1 MAWED
6 EQRQVVLEPQGDP
19 GEVRGSLEVTS
30 RAAPHHVEVV
40 TEGLSDCLPPVP
52 RPRVAARLA
61 VGYERTCELDS
72 DGLARCWGWVDP
84 LAEVG
89 PPEGPFA
96 RLALGVHHSC
106 GLHPDGEVTC
116 WGRND
121 MDQLEV
127 ALRVEAGSWTLAAT
141 ARAAGEPVAAGSTSF
156 EAAPGAEVEVE
167 LRLSAT
173 RRDGA
178 GRVRLVTRVCP
189 EGPLEALEWSLDPA
203 PDGAPGLSVSATLAA
218 GAAPDRVVA
227 HLRWA
232 DQARRAEL
240 QQQAD
245 PARWAGTLELESPV
259 AVHDLEV
266 VAEGLAGCD
275 GP

>member
-1 MAWED
+1 MARVAWED

-156 EAAPGAEVEVE
+156 EAAPGAEAIIRGSQGTYE
-167 LRLSAT
+167 SK
-173 RRDGA
+173 
-178 GRVRLVTRVCP
+178 VTA
-189 EGPLEALEWSLDPA
+189 LEAAGIDI
-203 PDGAPGLSVSATLAA
+203 LAS
-218 GAAPDRVVA
+218 PIQVI
-227 HLRWA
+227 RWA
-232 DQARRAEL
+232 KKIAE
-240 QQQAD
+240 
-245 PARWAGTLELESPV
+245 
-259 AVHDLEV
+259 
-266 VAEGLAGCD
+266 
-275 GP
+275 